1 MNQIVNFIFRAELPQ
16 YNSIEELFKAL
27 IPVIG
32 QKRGVQIS
40 KLPSAGASLKGIG
53 QNLKG
58 VSLNK
63 TEIVHI
69 TGDVHYMALVTGNKT
84 VLTIHDV
91 RSIVKGPWLKQQIV
105 KLFWF
110 WLPALCVKK
119 ITVISE
125 FSKEELK
132 KVIPFAASKIQ
143 VVYNPVN
150 SQLCYTPKKLDVRK
164 PQILLLG
171 TKPNKNLERTL
182 EALKE
187 LDCTLLII
195 GLLSE
200 SQISLLKAFDFEYKN
215 EFYVPYQD
223 IVNAYTKSDLVLFA
237 STYEGFGMPIIEAQA
252 IGRPVITSNMG
263 AMKEVAGA
271 GACLVDPYSVNSIR
285 EGVKKVLGEE
295 AYRQNLIVSGLENVK
310 RFQLDVIA
318 EQYLAL
324 YQSL

>member
-1 MNQIVNFIFRAELPQ
+1 MVTFLFRKRLEQ
-16 YNSIEELFKAL
+16 YNSIEELFQTIISVVENNA
-27 IPVIG
+27 
-32 QKRGVQIS
+32 GVRSIELQNS
-40 KLPSAGASLKGIG
+40 GASLKAIMR
-53 QNLKG
+53 NLKFFFP
-58 VSLNK
+58 NRN
-63 TEIVHI
+63 EIVHI
-69 TGDVHYMALVTGNKT
+69 TGDVHYMALATGSKT

-91 RSIVKGPWLKQQIV
+91 KSIIKGTWIKQQII
-105 KLFWF
+105 KMLWF

-132 KVIPFAASKIQ
+132 KVIPFAASKIH

-150 SQLCYTPKKLDVRK
+150 SQLSYTQKKFNILK

-187 LDCTLLII
+187 LNCTLLII

-200 SQISLLKAFDFEYKN
+200 SQLNLLKALDFEYNNKFN
-215 EFYVPYQD
+215 VPYQE
-223 IVNAYTKSDLVLFA
+223 IVDAYIKSDLVLFA

-263 AMKEVAGA
+263 AMKEVAGT
-271 GACLVDPYSVNSIR
+271 GACLVNPNSVNSIR
-285 EGVKKVLGEE
+285 EGVKRVLDDE

>member
-1 MNQIVNFIFRAELPQ
+1 MSIHFVFRKKLPQ
-16 YNSIEELFKAL
+16 YNSIEELFA
-27 IPVIG
+27 V
-32 QKRGVQIS
+32 VVCHIS
-40 KLPSAGASLKGIG
+40 KICKVSLAEVSHSGANLQTIVK
-53 QNLKG
+53 NLK
-58 VSLNK
+58 SHRAPERSI
-63 TEIVHI
+63 THI
-69 TGDVHYMALVTGNKT
+69 TGDVHYMALVTGNRT

-91 RSIVKGPWLKQQIV
+91 QSIIKGPWLKQQII
-105 KLFWF
+105 KLLWF

-125 FSKEELK
+125 FSKKELK

-143 VVYNPVN
+143 VIYNPVN
-150 SQLCYTPKKLDVRK
+150 SQLCYTPKELNVRK

-182 EALKE
+182 KALKE
-187 LDCTLLII
+187 LNCTLLII

-200 SQISLLKAFDFEYKN
+200 SQLSLLKAFEFEYNNKFN
-215 EFYVPYQD
+215 VSYQE
-223 IVNAYTKSDLVLFA
+223 IVDAYTKCDLVLFA

-271 GACLVDPYSVNSIR
+271 GACLVNPNSVNSIR
-285 EGVKKVLGEE
+285 EGVKRVLDDE